1 MNGPEYDLND
11 VKAAARRLNIEW
23 ASEMTNCKLCKSE
36 DVSDYVEAEEISYK
50 GSTLQVSIAYS
61 LCNNCDREFISKPQI
76 LQNEAALRAAKKD
89 YDGLLSSEEIIRARR
104 TLSLTQEQAAR
115 VFGGGRN
122 AFSKYERGEVSQSVA
137 MDKLIRIC
145 LNHREV
151 FHELARDITKK

>member
-1 MNGPEYDLND
+1 
-11 VKAAARRLNIEW
+11 
-23 ASEMTNCKLCKSE
+23 MTNCKLCKSE
-36 DVSDYVEAEEISYK
+36 DVSDYVEGEEITYK

-61 LCNNCDREFISKPQI
+61 LCNNCDREFVSKPQI

-89 YDGLLSSEEIIRARR
+89 YDGLLSSEEIIQARR

>member
-1 MNGPEYDLND
+1 
-11 VKAAARRLNIEW
+11 
-23 ASEMTNCKLCKSE
+23 MTNCKLCKSE
-36 DVSDYVEAEEISYK
+36 DVSDYVEAEEITYK

-61 LCNNCDREFISKPQI
+61 LCNNCEREFISKPQI

>member
-1 MNGPEYDLND
+1 MG
-11 VKAAARRLNIEW
+11 

-36 DVSDYVEAEEISYK
+36 DVSGYVEAEEITYK

>member
-1 MNGPEYDLND
+1 MGET
-11 VKAAARRLNIEW
+11 
-23 ASEMTNCKLCKSE
+23 EMTNCKLCKSE
-36 DVSDYVEAEEISYK
+36 VVSDYVEAEEVSYK
-50 GSTLQVSIAYS
+50 GRTLQVSMAYS

-76 LQNEAALRAAKKD
+76 LQNESALRAAKKD

-104 TLSLTQEQAAR
+104 ALSLTQEQASR

-151 FHELARDITKK
+151 FHELARDITEK

>member
-1 MNGPEYDLND
+1 
-11 VKAAARRLNIEW
+11 
-23 ASEMTNCKLCKSE
+23 MTNCKLCNSE
-36 DVSDYVEAEEISYK
+36 DVSDYVEADKISYK
-50 GSTLQVSIAYS
+50 ESTLQVSIAYS
-61 LCNNCDREFISKPQI
+61 LCNSCDREFISKPQI

>member
-1 MNGPEYDLND
+1 
-11 VKAAARRLNIEW
+11 
-23 ASEMTNCKLCKSE
+23 MTNCKLCKSE
-36 DVSDYVEAEEISYK
+36 DVSGYVEAEEVSYK

-89 YDGLLSSEEIIRARR
+89 HDGLLSSEEIIRARH

-145 LNHREV
+145 LNHRKV

>member
-1 MNGPEYDLND
+1 
-11 VKAAARRLNIEW
+11 
-23 ASEMTNCKLCKSE
+23 MTNCKLCKSE
-36 DVSDYVEAEEISYK
+36 DVSEYVELDEISYK
-50 GSTLQVSIAYS
+50 GKALQVSITYS
-61 LCNNCDREFISKPQI
+61 LCNTCDREFISKPQI

-104 TLSLTQEQAAR
+104 TLSLTLEQASR

-145 LNHREV
+145 LNHREI
-151 FHELARDITKK
+151 FHELVRDISEK

>member
-1 MNGPEYDLND
+1 
-11 VKAAARRLNIEW
+11 
-23 ASEMTNCKLCKSE
+23 MTNCKLCNSE

-50 GSTLQVSIAYS
+50 ESTLQVSIAHS
-61 LCNNCDREFISKPQI
+61 VCNNCDREFISKPQI

-104 TLSLTQEQAAR
+104 ALSLTQEQAAT

>member
-1 MNGPEYDLND
+1 MG
-11 VKAAARRLNIEW
+11 AA
-23 ASEMTNCKLCKSE
+23 EMTNCKLCKSE
-36 DVSDYVEAEEISYK
+36 DVSDYVEVEEITYK

-61 LCNNCDREFISKPQI
+61 LCNSCDREFISKPQI

>member
-1 MNGPEYDLND
+1 
-11 VKAAARRLNIEW
+11 
-23 ASEMTNCKLCKSE
+23 MTNCRICKSE
-36 DVSDYVEAEEISYK
+36 DVSDYVEGEEISYK

-122 AFSKYERGEVSQSVA
+122 AFSKYERGEISQSVA

>member
-1 MNGPEYDLND
+1 
-11 VKAAARRLNIEW
+11 
-23 ASEMTNCKLCKSE
+23 MTNCKVCKSE
-36 DVSDYVEAEEISYK
+36 DVSDYVGPEEISYK
-50 GSTLQVSIAYS
+50 GNILQVSMAYS

-76 LQNEAALRAAKKD
+76 LQNEAALRAAKKE

-104 TLSLTQEQAAR
+104 TLSLTQEQASR

-145 LNHREV
+145 LSHREI
-151 FHELARDITKK
+151 FHELAREITKKQDSNTT

>member
-1 MNGPEYDLND
+1 M
-11 VKAAARRLNIEW
+11 
-23 ASEMTNCKLCKSE
+23 SNCKICKSE
-36 DVSDYVEAEEISYK
+36 DVSDYVEAEVIKYK
-50 GSTLQVSIAYS
+50 GSTLKVSIAYS

>member
-1 MNGPEYDLND
+1 
-11 VKAAARRLNIEW
+11 
-23 ASEMTNCKLCKSE
+23 MTNCKLCKSE
-36 DVSDYVEAEEISYK
+36 DVSDYVEGEEITYK

-61 LCNNCDREFISKPQI
+61 LCNSCDREFISKPQI

>member
-1 MNGPEYDLND
+1 
-11 VKAAARRLNIEW
+11 
-23 ASEMTNCKLCKSE
+23 MTNCKLCKSE
-36 DVSDYVEAEEISYK
+36 DVSDYVEGEEITYK
-50 GSTLQVSIAYS
+50 GTTLQVSIAYS
-61 LCNNCDREFISKPQI
+61 LCNNCDREFVSKPQI

-89 YDGLLSSEEIIRARR
+89 YDGLLSSEEIIQARR

>member
-1 MNGPEYDLND
+1 
-11 VKAAARRLNIEW
+11 
-23 ASEMTNCKLCKSE
+23 MTNCKLCNSE
-36 DVSDYVEAEEISYK
+36 DVSDYVEADKISYK
-50 GSTLQVSIAYS
+50 ESTLQISIAYS

>member
-1 MNGPEYDLND
+1 
-11 VKAAARRLNIEW
+11 
-23 ASEMTNCKLCKSE
+23 MTNCKLCKSE
-36 DVSDYVEAEEISYK
+36 DVSGYVEAEEVSYK

>member
-1 MNGPEYDLND
+1 MGAL
-11 VKAAARRLNIEW
+11 
-23 ASEMTNCKLCKSE
+23 EMTNCKLCKSE

-89 YDGLLSSEEIIRARR
+89 HDGLLSSEEIIRARR

>member
-1 MNGPEYDLND
+1 MG
-11 VKAAARRLNIEW
+11 
-23 ASEMTNCKLCKSE
+23 ASEITNCKLCKSE

-50 GSTLQVSIAYS
+50 GNTLIVSIAYS

-89 YDGLLSSEEIIRARR
+89 YEGLLSSEEIIRARR

>member
-1 MNGPEYDLND
+1 
-11 VKAAARRLNIEW
+11 
-23 ASEMTNCKLCKSE
+23 MTNCKLCNSE
-36 DVSDYVEAEEISYK
+36 DVSDYVETDEISYK
-50 GSTLQVSIAYS
+50 ESTLQVSIAYS

>member
-1 MNGPEYDLND
+1 M
-11 VKAAARRLNIEW
+11 I
-23 ASEMTNCKLCKSE
+23 NCKLCKSE
-36 DVSDYVEAEEISYK
+36 DVSNYVEAEEILYK
-50 GSTLQVSIAYS
+50 RSTLQVSIAYS

-145 LNHREV
+145 LNHSEV
-151 FHELARDITKK
+151 FHELVRDITKK